1 MVYTFPVFL
10 QANVSVT
17 MVCCGPAH
25 LFFGVSSHDQQQT
38 PQHCQRLH
46 CKASSPSLTGS
57 IQNVMLRGGCL
68 SLTGSI
74 QNVISRTGCEQP
86 VRGHTFCIKPVREVG
101 HLTFENAV
109 KVG

>member
-1 MVYTFPVFL
+1 
-10 QANVSVT
+10 
-17 MVCCGPAH
+17 
-25 LFFGVSSHDQQQT
+25 
-38 PQHCQRLH
+38 
-46 CKASSPSLTGS
+46 
-57 IQNVMLRGGCL
+57 MLRGGCL